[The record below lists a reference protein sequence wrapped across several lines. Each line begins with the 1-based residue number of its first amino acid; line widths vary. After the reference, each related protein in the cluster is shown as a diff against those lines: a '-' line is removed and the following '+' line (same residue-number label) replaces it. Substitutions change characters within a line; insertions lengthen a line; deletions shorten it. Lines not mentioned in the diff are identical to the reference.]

1 MHDEGLNKFMSYLR
15 SKLAMA
21 SKDNLKQALDTPPGD
36 KRANV
41 IFADTLTLLFE
52 GIARIVDIHQPLIET
67 YYGPGRIFTVLS
79 LLQEECDKQASKVF
93 LEFKKRRGISD
104 KVNKI
109 REIQLAKKEEKKI
122 QGRDLDAIL
131 GNIYKS

>member
-1 MHDEGLNKFMSYLR
+1 MLYLR
-15 SKLAMA
+15 SKLAIA

-67 YYGPGRIFTVLS
+67 YYGPGKVINVLQILQKQCDS
-79 LLQEECDKQASKVF
+79 LADSILSKF
-93 LEFKKRRGISD
+93 RTKRRLKD
-104 KVNKI
+104 KCKSV
-109 REIQLAKKEEKKI
+109 
-122 QGRDLDAIL
+122 RDAAFAP
-131 GNIYKS
+131 KMTTS